1 MSNSEAGFTTRFL
14 LVLSFTAMFITG
26 HALAD
31 PMRPDT
37 LRPEPQTAPAP
48 VVQPE
53 PTFRLTSIY
62 RLDQQAYAVINGQWL
77 SVNDTLNNYQL
88 MAIRSDR
95 VLLQRGNRTRT
106 LTLQQAGTLAIT
118 PTDEE

>member
-1 MSNSEAGFTTRFL
+1 MSSMIRGSITLCLTL
-14 LVLSFTAMFITG
+14 LFTATSTQ
-26 HALAD
+26 AD
-31 PMRPDT
+31 PMQPDT
-37 LRPEPQTAPAP
+37 ARPQPQAQAAP
-48 VVQPE
+48 VPQPE

-77 SVNDTLNNYQL
+77 SVNDTLNQYQL
-88 MAIRSDR
+88 MAISSDR

-106 LTLQQAGTLAIT
+106 LTLPQAGTLAIT

>member
-1 MSNSEAGFTTRFL
+1 MSRMTWG
-14 LVLSFTAMFITG
+14 FITLCLTLMLFAG
-26 HALAD
+26 STQAD

-37 LRPEPQTAPAP
+37 ARPQPQAAPTP
-48 VVQPE
+48 QPE

-77 SVNDTLNNYQL
+77 TVNDTLNQYQL
-88 MAIRSDR
+88 MAISSDR

-106 LTLQQAGTLAIT
+106 LTLPQAGTLAIT
-118 PTDEE
+118 PIDEE

>member
-1 MSNSEAGFTTRFL
+1 MFKTQAGLATVFL
-14 LVLSFTAMFITG
+14 TLIFQLATG
-26 HALAD
+26 AAIAD

-37 LRPEPQTAPAP
+37 AQSQRQAVPAPAP
-48 VVQPE
+48 QPE

-77 SVNDTLNNYQL
+77 TVNDTLNNYQL
-88 MAIRSDR
+88 MAIRSDQ
-95 VLLQRGNRTRT
+95 VLMQRGNRMRT

>member
-1 MSNSEAGFTTRFL
+1 MSSRNWKYASCCLGLTL
-14 LVLSFTAMFITG
+14 LVSAG
-26 HALAD
+26 PAQSD

-37 LRPEPQTAPAP
+37 ARQAPQAAPEAAPEP
-48 VVQPE
+48 E
-53 PTFRLTSIY
+53 PSFRLTSIY

-77 SVNDTLNNYQL
+77 TVNDTLNQYRL

-106 LTLQQAGTLAIT
+106 LRVQQAGTLAIT

>member
-1 MSNSEAGFTTRFL
+1 MSSLFRG
-14 LVLSFTAMFITG
+14 FITLCLTLLLT
-26 HALAD
+26 ATSTQAD

-37 LRPEPQTAPAP
+37 ARPEPQSAPAP
-48 VVQPE
+48 RPEPE
-53 PTFRLTSIY
+53 PTFRLSSIY

-77 SVNDTLNNYQL
+77 TVNDTLNQYQL
-88 MAIRSDR
+88 MAISSDR

-106 LTLQQAGTLAIT
+106 LTLPQAGTLAIT

>member
-1 MSNSEAGFTTRFL
+1 MFNVTRGFTTLCLTL
-14 LVLSFTAMFITG
+14 LLTAPGTQ
-26 HALAD
+26 AD

-37 LRPEPQTAPAP
+37 ARVQPPSAPPPRPE
-48 VVQPE
+48 PE

-77 SVNDTLNNYQL
+77 TVNDTLNQYQL
-88 MAIRSDR
+88 MAISSDR

-106 LTLQQAGTLAIT
+106 LTIPQAGTLAIT